1 MPPAKCP
8 YLHRCSKYTELT
20 CQLDRKDEV
29 IAAKDREIARLRA
42 ENAALKAS
50 QCGGERNPANIKPFG
65 SSTPSSKIPVKANSS
80 EDNRKKAGGR
90 QKGHQGHGRKVV
102 A

>member
-65 SSTPSSKIPVKANSS
+65 SSTPSSNCGFA
-80 EDNRKKAGGR
+80 AL
-90 QKGHQGHGRKVV
+90 QGYGF
-102 A
+102 AWGSGL

>member
-29 IAAKDREIARLRA
+29 FAAKDREIARLRA
-42 ENAALKAS
+42 ENAALHNMAHRIAKMLE
-50 QCGGERNPANIKPFG
+50 GGDD
-65 SSTPSSKIPVKANSS
+65 PSM
-80 EDNRKKAGGR
+80 
-90 QKGHQGHGRKVV
+90 
-102 A
+102 